1 MKIFLLRKKIFF
13 LKIIHIFFLKN
24 IILFSNSFATFEQS
38 YFTNKTFDCSLF
50 QRLKRQVLVSEESF
64 VKTKRSLSFEISRY
78 LLAFH
83 EDQFALILNQY
94 TFKEYGKKEL
104 KRITYNGNKR
114 KLPFSSAKKQSDD
127 VSQVYIFYYTWYFF
141 CIICYRYNSQNLTCR
156 TFSESGT
163 LLHKPRMSVLH

>member
-1 MKIFLLRKKIFF
+1 MKIFLLKKKIFF

-83 EDQFALILNQY
+83 EDQFTLIVNQY
-94 TFKEYGKKEL
+94 AFKEYGKKEL
-104 KRITYNGNKR
+104 KRITYNGDKR
-114 KLPFSSAKKQSDD
+114 KLPFSSAKKQSSE
-127 VSQVYIFYYTWYFF
+127 VSQVYILYYTWYFS
-141 CIICYRYNSQNLTCR
+141 CIICYRHNSYSLTCQ
-156 TFSESGT
+156 TFSESDIF
-163 LLHKPRMSVLH
+163 LHKPRMSVPH